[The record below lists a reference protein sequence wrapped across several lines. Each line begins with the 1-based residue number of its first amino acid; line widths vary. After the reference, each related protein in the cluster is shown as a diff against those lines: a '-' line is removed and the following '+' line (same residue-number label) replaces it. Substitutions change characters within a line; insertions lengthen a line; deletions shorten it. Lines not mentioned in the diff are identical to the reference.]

1 MKIFIHNHSS
11 KDGIEDI
18 LNILVDT
25 LPECSIS
32 NSENLT
38 PNHIN
43 IIIDEFTNIVS
54 NQKIEK
60 FKKENPDGKL
70 ILIATEFIKKDV
82 FVSTFNTFENILNR
96 SILGVLKL
104 YLLLKR
110 KDFSIT
116 ITKIMQIILS
126 LPLGSISILTI
137 FISYLLRKYVL
148 RSSKLHNLNFYMY
161 FLAIY
166 QSGIYLMIRYES
178 FIKMSSLFNAVIL
191 LHPAMEKSYIKIFGK
206 DKIYGTIYPQID
218 KSKFNEGLKNK
229 SVFGFYLSGTLT
241 RNRIKILNGFSRLI
255 IFSGL
260 KKKCN
265 NFLIEAF
272 SKKGKQETS
281 QLSPLPKGK
290 FTKEDLFFSLHPY
303 QTRSWPYFSP
313 TRVYRSLNYDHN
325 LPIVFESS
333 NQHPLESLVFLFRD
347 QYSLLELNSI
357 FENRDNFLIEY
368 NKKIDCYN
376 KDIVKYNNKIMK
388 KLNAS
393 T

>member
-1 MKIFIHNHSS
+1 MKIFIHNHSN
-11 KDGIEDI
+11 KEGIEDI
-18 LNILVDT
+18 LKILLDT
-25 LPECSIS
+25 FPESSIS

-38 PNHIN
+38 PNHTN
-43 IIIDEFTNIVS
+43 IIIDEFTNIIS
-54 NQKIEK
+54 NHKIEK
-60 FKKENPDGKL
+60 FKKESPDTKL

-82 FVSTFNTFENILNR
+82 FLSTFNTFENIFNR

-110 KDFSIT
+110 KDFNIT

-137 FISYLLRKYVL
+137 FISYLFSKYIL
-148 RSSKLHNLNFYMY
+148 RSSRLHKLNFYMY
-161 FLAIY
+161 FVSIY
-166 QSGIYLMIRYES
+166 QSGFYLMLRYES
-178 FIKMSSLFNAVIL
+178 FIKMSNLFNAVIC
-191 LHPAMEKSYIKIFGK
+191 LHPAMEKSYIKIFGN
-206 DKIYGTIYPQID
+206 DKIYGTIYPRID

-241 RNRIKILNGFSRLI
+241 RNRTKLLNSFSRLI

-260 KKKCN
+260 KKKCH
-265 NFLIEAF
+265 NFLIQGF
-272 SKKGKQETS
+272 GKKEKQDINK
-281 QLSPLPKGK
+281 LSSSPKDK

-313 TRVYRSLNYDHN
+313 TRIYRSLSYDHN
-325 LPIVFESS
+325 LPIVFETS
-333 NQHPLESLVFLFRD
+333 NEHPLESLVFLFRD

-376 KDIVKYNNKIMK
+376 KDILENNNKIIK

-393 T
+393 A